1 MSYLQRLKQHGKR
14 VVGVGA
20 PMKAS
25 TLLNYCHIGTETLD
39 YLTEVNPLKI
49 GKLSPGTHIPIVAEE
64 EMFKDA
70 PDYGLLLSWN
80 FADEII
86 RKLRAR
92 GFKGGFIH
100 PIPQFHVINEVVSF
114 SDERGVIV
122 DVLTDESVE
131 HVNYITMAKG
141 SVRGNHFHKQSVHY
155 NYVLHGRIR
164 FLRKMPY
171 GPVRG
176 QCVGEG
182 ELVFTGMN
190 ERHAL
195 KALEDSELMVFT
207 RGPRGGRNYESDTFR
222 LPEGECLV

>member
-1 MSYLQRLKQHGKR
+1 
-14 VVGVGA
+14 
-20 PMKAS
+20 
-25 TLLNYCHIGTETLD
+25 
-39 YLTEVNPLKI
+39 LKI
-49 GKLSPGTHIPIVAEE
+49 GKYSPGTHIPIVAEE

-141 SVRGNHFHKQSVHY
+141 SVRGNHYHKQSIHY

-164 FLRKMPY
+164 FIRKMPY
-171 GPVRG
+171 GPVRE
-176 QCVGEG
+176 QCAGEG
-182 ELVFTGMN
+182 DLIFTGMN

-195 KALEDSELMVFT
+195 QALANSEIMVFT
-207 RGPRGGRNYESDTFR
+207 RGPRGGRNYESDTFH
-222 LPEGECLV
+222 LPEGERFT